1 MRTGAHNS
9 PRPARPA
16 PALLR
21 ALDGERPDRTP
32 VWFMRQAGRSLPEYR
47 ALRRREGAPMLD
59 ICLRPEQ
66 AAEITLQPVRR
77 HGVDAAILFSDI
89 MVPLRLAGVG
99 VRIEPGVGPVITP
112 PVRDAAQVA
121 ELTARRYG
129 EGPDGAAGAGAIGR
143 AVALAVAELG
153 SPAVPGAGDPGGAA
167 GAVGVGEREDDG
179 APDPGGA
186 AGASGTVSASGTA
199 GPSGVPGPGAGGSAE
214 GAGAAPS
221 ARSPLGRE
229 LSGRELAGLAHSAG
243 RAGWTPLIGFGGAPF
258 TLAAYLVEGRPS
270 RDHLAAR
277 TLMHADPAAW
287 DRLMT
292 WCALLTGDFIA
303 TQVEAG
309 ASAVQLFDS
318 WAGSLSPADY
328 RACVAPYS
336 ALAIERAR
344 RAVSP
349 TTGRPAPLIHFGT
362 GTARILVPM
371 HDAGARAVG
380 VDERTDLAEAIEA
393 LADSAGGPCPVQ
405 GNIDPALL
413 GAGAAP
419 LERAVETCLA
429 AGRAAP
435 AHVVNLGHGVPPGA
449 DPAVLT
455 GLVARVHGS
464 TSWARTAAEPW
475 EPDA

>member
-1 MRTGAHNS
+1 MEACFNSSEGGAASAS
-9 PRPARPA
+9 PSTPAAPPPTASPSAPLPPLLAALGGQRPS
-16 PALLR
+16 R
-21 ALDGERPDRTP
+21 AP

-47 ALRRREGAPMLD
+47 ALREREARGAGMTGMLGA
-59 ICLRPEQ
+59 CLDPAT
-66 AAEITLQPVRR
+66 AAEATLQPVRR

-89 MVPLRLAGVG
+89 MVPLALAGVG
-99 VRIEPGVGPVITP
+99 VRIEPGVGPVVDH
-112 PVRDAAQVA
+112 PVRTRADVA
-121 ELTARRYG
+121 ELTAHALGDSPR
-129 EGPDGAAGAGAIGR
+129 GPSGLAAIEEAVR
-143 AVALAVAELG
+143 AVVAELG
-153 SPAVPGAGDPGGAA
+153 APGRPGATNGLP
-167 GAVGVGEREDDG
+167 ER
-179 APDPGGA
+179 A
-186 AGASGTVSASGTA
+186 
-199 GPSGVPGPGAGGSAE
+199 
-214 GAGAAPS
+214 
-221 ARSPLGRE
+221 
-229 LSGRELAGLAHSAG
+229 LAGLAHSRGAW
-243 RAGWTPLIGFGGAPF
+243 GWTPLIGFGGAPF

-328 RACVAPYS
+328 RARVAPYS

-349 TTGRPAPLIHFGT
+349 TTGQPAPLIHFGT
-362 GTARILVPM
+362 GTARILAPM

-435 AHVVNLGHGVPPGA
+435 AHVVNLGHGVPPTT
-449 DPAVLT
+449 DPDVLT
-455 GLVARVHGS
+455 RLVARVHGS
-464 TSWARTAAEPW
+464 ADWEATALAGW
-475 EPDA
+475 EAAA

>member
-1 MRTGAHNS
+1 MRTGARNS
-9 PRPARPA
+9 PRPVRPA

-153 SPAVPGAGDPGGAA
+153 SPAAPGAGGLA
-167 GAVGVGEREDDG
+167 GAG
-179 APDPGGA
+179 
-186 AGASGTVSASGTA
+186 
-199 GPSGVPGPGAGGSAE
+199 GVPGPGAGGSAE
-214 GAGAAPS
+214 GVGAAPS

-292 WCALLTGDFIA
+292 WCAHLTGDFIA

-328 RACVAPYS
+328 RARVAPYS

-362 GTARILVPM
+362 GTARILAPM

-393 LADSAGGPCPVQ
+393 LADSEGGPCPVQ

-455 GLVARVHGS
+455 GIVARVHGS
-464 TSWARTAAEPW
+464 TAWARTAAEPW

>member
-1 MRTGAHNS
+1 MHNS

-16 PALLR
+16 GAPNPAGAPGPAPRPAPALLA
-21 ALDGERPDRTP
+21 ALNGERPDRTP

-47 ALRRREGAPMLD
+47 ALRRRAGVPMLD
-59 ICLRPEQ
+59 LCLRPEW

-77 HGVDAAILFSDI
+77 HGVDAAVLFSDI
-89 MVPLRLAGVG
+89 MVPLHLAGVG

-121 ELTARRYG
+121 ALTARRYG
-129 EGPDGAAGAGAIGR
+129 EGPDGEAGVRAIGR

-153 SPAVPGAGDPGGAA
+153 SPAAPGAGA
-167 GAVGVGEREDDG
+167 
-179 APDPGGA
+179 
-186 AGASGTVSASGTA
+186 TA
-199 GPSGVPGPGAGGSAE
+199 GPDGSAE
-214 GAGAAPS
+214 GAGAASS

-229 LSGRELAGLAHSAG
+229 LDGRELAGLAHSADK
-243 RAGWTPLIGFGGAPF
+243 AGWTPLIGFGGAPF

-309 ASAVQLFDS
+309 AVAAQLFDS

-328 RACVAPYS
+328 RARVAPYS

-362 GTARILVPM
+362 GTARILAPM
-371 HDAGARAVG
+371 RDAGARAVG
-380 VDERTDLAEAIEA
+380 VDERTDLAEAIAA

-405 GNIDPALL
+405 GNLDPALL
-413 GAGAAP
+413 GAGAGA
-419 LERAVETCLA
+419 LERAVDACLE

-435 AHVVNLGHGVPPGA
+435 AHVFNLGHGVPPNA

-455 GLVARVHGS
+455 GLVARVHDS
-464 TSWARTAAEPW
+464 AAWARTAAEPW
-475 EPDA
+475 EPGDGAPESAADREPGA

>member
-9 PRPARPA
+9 PRLARPA

-77 HGVDAAILFSDI
+77 HGVDAAVLFSDI

-143 AVALAVAELG
+143 AVALAVTELG
-153 SPAVPGAGDPGGAA
+153 SPT
-167 GAVGVGEREDDG
+167 

-214 GAGAAPS
+214 GAGAASS

-229 LSGRELAGLAHSAG
+229 LAGRELAGLAHSADK
-243 RAGWTPLIGFGGAPF
+243 AGWTPLIGFGGAPF

-292 WCALLTGDFIA
+292 WCAHLTGDFIA

-328 RACVAPYS
+328 RARVAPYS

-344 RAVSP
+344 RAISP

-362 GTARILVPM
+362 GTARILAPM
-371 HDAGARAVG
+371 HDAGAQAVG
-380 VDERTDLAEAIEA
+380 VDDRTDLAEAIEA

>member
-1 MRTGAHNS
+1 MRTGARNS
-9 PRPARPA
+9 PRSVRPA

-47 ALRRREGAPMLD
+47 ALRRREGVPMLD

-99 VRIEPGVGPVITP
+99 VRIEPGVGPVVTP
-112 PVRDAAQVA
+112 PVREAAQVA

-129 EGPDGAAGAGAIGR
+129 EGPDGAAGTEAIGR
-143 AVALAVAELG
+143 GAALAVAELG
-153 SPAVPGAGDPGGAA
+153 SPAA
-167 GAVGVGEREDDG
+167 
-179 APDPGGA
+179 
-186 AGASGTVSASGTA
+186 
-199 GPSGVPGPGAGGSAE
+199 PGPGASGSAE

-277 TLMHADPAAW
+277 TLMHADPVAW

-328 RACVAPYS
+328 RARVAPYS

-371 HDAGARAVG
+371 RDAGARAVG

-455 GLVARVHGS
+455 GVVARVHGS

>member
-9 PRPARPA
+9 PRPVRPA

-59 ICLRPEQ
+59 LCLRPEQ

-77 HGVDAAILFSDI
+77 HGVDAAVLFSDI

-99 VRIEPGVGPVITP
+99 VRIEPGVGPVVTP

-153 SPAVPGAGDPGGAA
+153 SPTAPGPGGTVNA
-167 GAVGVGEREDDG
+167 G
-179 APDPGGA
+179 
-186 AGASGTVSASGTA
+186 GTA
-199 GPSGVPGPGAGGSAE
+199 GPGAGGSAE

-229 LSGRELAGLAHSAG
+229 LSGRELTGLAHSAG

-328 RACVAPYS
+328 RARVAPYS

-362 GTARILVPM
+362 GTARILAPM
-371 HDAGARAVG
+371 RDAGTQAVG
-380 VDERTDLAEAIEA
+380 VDDRTDLAEAIEA

-405 GNIDPALL
+405 GNVDPALL
-413 GAGAAP
+413 GAGAGA

-464 TSWARTAAEPW
+464 TAWARTTAEPW

>member
-9 PRPARPA
+9 PRLARPA

-143 AVALAVAELG
+143 AVALAVTELG
-153 SPAVPGAGDPGGAA
+153 SPT
-167 GAVGVGEREDDG
+167 

-292 WCALLTGDFIA
+292 WCAHLTGDFIA

-328 RACVAPYS
+328 RARVAPYS

-362 GTARILVPM
+362 GTARILAPM

-413 GAGAAP
+413 GAGAGA

-464 TSWARTAAEPW
+464 TAWARTAAEPW

>member
-59 ICLRPEQ
+59 LCLRPEQ

-112 PVRDAAQVA
+112 PVRDAAQIA

-153 SPAVPGAGDPGGAA
+153 SPAA
-167 GAVGVGEREDDG
+167 
-179 APDPGGA
+179 
-186 AGASGTVSASGTA
+186 
-199 GPSGVPGPGAGGSAE
+199 PGAGGGLASAV
-214 GAGAAPS
+214 GVGAAPS

-328 RACVAPYS
+328 RARVAPYS

-371 HDAGARAVG
+371 RDAGARAVG

-455 GLVARVHGS
+455 GVVARVHGS
-464 TSWARTAAEPW
+464 TAWARTAAEPW

>member
-59 ICLRPEQ
+59 LCLRPEQ

-112 PVRDAAQVA
+112 PVRDAAQIA

-153 SPAVPGAGDPGGAA
+153 SPAAPGAGGLADAGGTA
-167 GAVGVGEREDDG
+167 
-179 APDPGGA
+179 
-186 AGASGTVSASGTA
+186 SASGTA
-199 GPSGVPGPGAGGSAE
+199 GASGVPGPGASGVPGPGASGSAE

-221 ARSPLGRE
+221 ARSPLDRE

-328 RACVAPYS
+328 RARVAPYS

-371 HDAGARAVG
+371 RDAGARAVG

-455 GLVARVHGS
+455 GVVARVHGS

-475 EPDA
+475 GPDA

>member
-153 SPAVPGAGDPGGAA
+153 SPAA
-167 GAVGVGEREDDG
+167 
-179 APDPGGA
+179 
-186 AGASGTVSASGTA
+186 
-199 GPSGVPGPGAGGSAE
+199 PGPGAAGRAE
-214 GAGAAPS
+214 ASGAAPS

-292 WCALLTGDFIA
+292 WCAHLTGDFIA

-328 RACVAPYS
+328 RARVAPYS

-362 GTARILVPM
+362 GTARILAPM
-371 HDAGARAVG
+371 RDAGARAVG

-455 GLVARVHGS
+455 GVVARVHGS
-464 TSWARTAAEPW
+464 TAWARTAAEPW

>member
-9 PRPARPA
+9 PRPVRPA

-59 ICLRPEQ
+59 LCLRPEQ

-99 VRIEPGVGPVITP
+99 VRIEPGVGPVVTP

-129 EGPDGAAGAGAIGR
+129 EGPDGAAGAEAIGR

-153 SPAVPGAGDPGGAA
+153 SPAAPGAGGLA
-167 GAVGVGEREDDG
+167 G
-179 APDPGGA
+179 
-186 AGASGTVSASGTA
+186 ASGTA
-199 GPSGVPGPGAGGSAE
+199 GPS

-229 LSGRELAGLAHSAG
+229 LSERELAGLAHSAG

-258 TLAAYLVEGRPS
+258 TLAASLVEGRPS

-292 WCALLTGDFIA
+292 WCAHLTGDFIA

-328 RACVAPYS
+328 RARVAPYS

-349 TTGRPAPLIHFGT
+349 TTGEPAPLIHFGT
-362 GTARILVPM
+362 GTARILAPM

-393 LADSAGGPCPVQ
+393 LADSEGGPCPVQ

-419 LERAVETCLA
+419 LERTVETCLA

-455 GLVARVHGS
+455 GVVARVHGS

>member
-1 MRTGAHNS
+1 MTDSS
-9 PRPARPA
+9 PNWGGSVPAA
-16 PALLR
+16 STMPALLTALAGARPPR
-21 ALDGERPDRTP
+21 AP

-47 ALRRREGAPMLD
+47 DLRRRTGLDMLD
-59 ICLRPEQ
+59 ACLDPEL

-77 HGVDAAILFSDI
+77 HGVDAAVFFSDI
-89 MVPLRLAGVG
+89 MVPLRVAGLD
-99 VRIEPGVGPVITP
+99 VRIEPGVGPVFDG
-112 PVRDAAQVA
+112 PVRTPDDIAR
-121 ELTARRYG
+121 LTAHRYG
-129 EGPDGAAGAGAIGR
+129 QGDAGEAGARAIETGVR
-143 AVALAVAELG
+143 TAVVELG
-153 SPAVPGAGDPGGAA
+153 
-167 GAVGVGEREDDG
+167 
-179 APDPGGA
+179 
-186 AGASGTVSASGTA
+186 
-199 GPSGVPGPGAGGSAE
+199 GPGAPGGGSGLSE
-214 GAGAAPS
+214 R
-221 ARSPLGRE
+221 AR
-229 LSGRELAGLAHSAG
+229 AGLAESRG
-243 RAGWTPLIGFGGAPF
+243 RASWTPLIGFGGAPF

-287 DRLMT
+287 DALMT
-292 WCALLTGDFIA
+292 WCAQTTGAFIA
-303 TQVEAG
+303 AQVRAG
-309 ASAVQLFDS
+309 ASAAQLFDS

-328 RACVAPYS
+328 RARVAPYS

-349 TTGRPAPLIHFGT
+349 TTGEPAPLIHFGT
-362 GTARILVPM
+362 GTARILAPM

-455 GLVARVHGS
+455 GVVARVHGS

>member
-9 PRPARPA
+9 PRPARPV

-47 ALRRREGAPMLD
+47 ALRRREGVPMLD

-143 AVALAVAELG
+143 AVALAVTELG
-153 SPAVPGAGDPGGAA
+153 SPAAPGAGGLA
-167 GAVGVGEREDDG
+167 GA
-179 APDPGGA
+179 GGTA
-186 AGASGTVSASGTA
+186 SASGTA
-199 GPSGVPGPGAGGSAE
+199 GASGVPGPGASGSAE

-221 ARSPLGRE
+221 ARSPLDRE

-287 DRLMT
+287 DQLMT
-292 WCALLTGDFIA
+292 WCAHLTGDFIA

-328 RACVAPYS
+328 RARVAPYS